1 MTLYYVLLGVIAVAL
16 FVFIYPALRRS
27 WPS

>member
-1 MTLYYVLLGVIAVAL
+1 MTPYYVLLGAIAVAL
-16 FVFIYPALRRS
+16 FVFVYPAFRKG

>member
-1 MTLYYVLLGVIAVAL
+1 VLPYYVLLGAIAVAL
-16 FVFIYPALRRS
+16 FVFIYPALRRG